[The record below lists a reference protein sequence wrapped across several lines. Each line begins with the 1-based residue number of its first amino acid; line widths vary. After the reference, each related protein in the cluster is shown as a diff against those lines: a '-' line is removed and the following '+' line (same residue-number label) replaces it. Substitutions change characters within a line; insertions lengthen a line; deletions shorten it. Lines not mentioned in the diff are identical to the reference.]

1 VSLSFMFACIV
12 GCSSIAHYVII
23 ESAVGVT
30 FSGEYFL
37 TLEAV

>member
-1 VSLSFMFACIV
+1 MFACIV
-12 GCSSIAHYVII
+12 ECSSIAHYVII
-23 ESAVGVT
+23 ELAAGVT